1 MMPDLEAWAIFAK
14 VAETGSFA
22 QAAAALGLSNPTVS
36 KAITRLEQRLG
47 TALLHRTSRR
57 LSLTETGR
65 STLARAARILAE
77 GEAAEVEAASQSRAP
92 QGLIRFAAP
101 MSFGLRHLAPVLP
114 AFLSRYPDVQID
126 LQLSDA
132 LTDLIG
138 GGFDLALRI
147 AALEDS
153 SLRGRRLCAVRRP
166 VVASPAYL
174 AQHGRP
180 KHPRELVGHNALIY
194 TGIAAP
200 ALWKFSHA
208 TQGDFAVPVQGRLRA
223 NNADVFEAAL
233 LAGHG
238 LAVQPEFMVWR
249 ELADGV
255 LEEVLPDWHV
265 PPIAL
270 NLITPP
276 SALRP
281 ARVAVLMDF
290 LAAQFAAAAWSASG
304 GSSSG
309 GLSKNG
315 PGEHPRA

>member
-1 MMPDLEAWAIFAK
+1 MVKMPDLEAWAIFAK

-47 TALLHRTSRR
+47 TALLHRSSRR
-57 LSLTETGR
+57 LSLTEAGR
-65 STLARAARILAE
+65 GALARAARILAE
-77 GEAAEVEAASQSRAP
+77 GEAAEAEAASQAVRP

-114 AFLSRYPDVQID
+114 VFLQRYPEVEID

-132 LTDLIG
+132 LVDIIG
-138 GGFDLALRI
+138 GGFDLSLRI

-166 VVASPAYL
+166 LVAAPAYL
-174 AQHGRP
+174 AEYGRP
-180 KHPRELVGHNALIY
+180 AHPRDLVAHRALIY

-208 TQGDFAVPVQGRLRA
+208 AQGEFSVPVQGALRA
-223 NNADVFEAAL
+223 NNADVFVPAL
-233 LAGHG
+233 LAGQG
-238 LAVQPEFMVWR
+238 LAVMPEFMVWQ
-249 ELADGV
+249 EIAAGL
-255 LEEVLPDWHV
+255 LEEVLPAWHV

-270 NLITPP
+270 NLVTPP

-281 ARVAVLMDF
+281 A
-290 LAAQFAAAAWSASG
+290 G
-304 GSSSG
+304 
-309 GLSKNG
+309 
-315 PGEHPRA
+315 

>member
-22 QAAAALGLSNPTVS
+22 QAASALGLSNPTVS

-47 TALLHRTSRR
+47 TALLHRSSRR

-77 GEAAEVEAASQSRAP
+77 GEAAEAEAASQSLSP

-101 MSFGLRHLAPVLP
+101 MSFGTRHLAPVLP
-114 AFLSRYPDVQID
+114 GFLARYPDVQID

-132 LTDLIG
+132 LVDLIG

-166 VVASPAYL
+166 VVAAPAYL
-174 AQHGRP
+174 AAHGRP
-180 KHPRELVGHNALIY
+180 EHPRELVAHNVLIY

-200 ALWKFSHA
+200 NLWKFSHP
-208 TQGDFAVPVQGRLRA
+208 TQGDFSAPVQGRLRS

-233 LAGHG
+233 LAGQG
-238 LAVQPEFMVWR
+238 IALQPEFMVWQA
-249 ELADGV
+249 LADGT
-255 LEEVLPDWHV
+255 LEEILPDWHL
-265 PPIAL
+265 PPVAL
-270 NLITPP
+270 NLVTPP

-281 ARVAVLMDF
+281 ARVSVLMDE
-290 LAAQFAAAAWSASG
+290 LAAQFAAAPWSHQGSG
-304 GSSSG
+304 GG
-309 GLSKNG
+309 
-315 PGEHPRA
+315 AA